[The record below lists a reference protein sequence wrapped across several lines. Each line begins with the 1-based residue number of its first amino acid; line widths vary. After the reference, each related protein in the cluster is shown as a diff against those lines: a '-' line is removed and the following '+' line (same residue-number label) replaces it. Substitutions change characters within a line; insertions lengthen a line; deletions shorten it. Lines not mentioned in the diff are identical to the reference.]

1 MFDMFKG
8 RKNKNFTQIPLRRE
22 KSWWCFR
29 TLSLSVS
36 FSILVLF
43 HNMLRGGQV
52 AMLLRR
58 VFIKFDVRPLFVQP
72 SLLPTMSLS
81 LCYWHKRHHQHLNL
95 HFGSSAVCL
104 WSWFQRWVS
113 TTASGTHK
121 CSSEKTHSKMEIYR
135 FDNDNNKIALN
146 ATLTPATCSA

>member
-1 MFDMFKG
+1 MFMLCYM
-8 RKNKNFTQIPLRRE
+8 RNNKNFALFWCLGQLPLRRE
-22 KSWWCFR
+22 KSRRCFR

-81 LCYWHKRHHQHLNL
+81 LCYLHKRHHHHLHP

-104 WSWFQRWVS
+104 WSWFQHWVS
-113 TTASGTHK
+113 TTASQRMLISAHLRKHIQKWKSTVL
-121 CSSEKTHSKMEIYR
+121 TTT
-135 FDNDNNKIALN
+135 
-146 ATLTPATCSA
+146 ATKLH